1 MSHLKGEIFDEFAS
15 YFKDKNISNARMK
28 FRFRT
33 KMTKNIP
40 GNFKNNFK
48 YNQADMLC
56 SFCTVDITQ
65 ECLIICQKRSKFR
78 EDLDM
83 NNLDDMITYI
93 RGRPYRWQEIIL
105 MTMTRLTHCFPVW
118 NRWGLLVC
126 WNLVVTLF
134 R

>member
-1 MSHLKGEIFDEFAS
+1 
-15 YFKDKNISNARMK
+15 MK

-56 SFCTVDITQ
+56 SFCPVNLTQ
-65 ECLIICQKRSKFR
+65 EHLLICPKRSKFR

-83 NNLDDMITYI
+83 NNLDDIITYI

-105 MTMTRLTHCFPVW
+105 MTMTRLTHFFHVW
-118 NRWGLLVC
+118 GQVGTAGLLEPGS
-126 WNLVVTLF
+126 NLVSLVYSTIVLCSI
-134 R
+134 RPKYSI